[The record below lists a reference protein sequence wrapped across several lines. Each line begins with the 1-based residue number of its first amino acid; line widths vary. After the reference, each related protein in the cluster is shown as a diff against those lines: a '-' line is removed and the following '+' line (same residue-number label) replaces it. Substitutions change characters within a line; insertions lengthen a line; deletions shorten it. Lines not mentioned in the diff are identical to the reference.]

1 MTNTLQNSTKL
12 HRIVLFLPIYV
23 LIVKNN
29 CLKVYVLWK
38 KKKTAEFSSKAANPD
53 FFRLILL
60 PLNLV
65 GKFHIG
71 YQ

>member
-1 MTNTLQNSTKL
+1 MTNILQNSTKL
-12 HRIVLFLPIYV
+12 HSTVLFSPIYV

-29 CLKVYVLWK
+29 CLNVYVLWK
-38 KKKTAEFSSKAANPD
+38 KETAEFSSKAANPD
-53 FFRLILL
+53 FFILIFL